1 MRAYLLR
8 ILSALFPVQ
17 QHEWP
22 KALMLL
28 SAAALLGIGMSVS
41 RTAAEG
47 LFLTRYGVEF
57 LPYLQLTNP
66 FLVLVATAIYGTV
79 SSRLAHSRL
88 MIYTALIPVPLIL
101 AMRFFMLFGFSWVY
115 FALFAFV
122 MAYASVVS
130 TSWAVYL
137 PGHYD
142 VQEAKRLLPFI
153 SSGLLLGSVVGGIGV
168 AIFVPIIGAANV
180 LFVWV
185 VALAGAAGMVQ
196 AIAKLF
202 TPLDAE
208 TLKSKPSSQ
217 RSAQTKS
224 GLLDNLKEGVA
235 YSRSSALFLTTAI
248 ATIATMM
255 ALVLID
261 FEASKIFAR
270 QFPDSAQLTAFLGVV
285 DGFTTTVALMVQ
297 WFIVPRCIRRLGV
310 QGTNLLFPY
319 TLTAAF
325 GFLLAAPMIVPAI
338 FARFTRSSLMPSLRG
353 TTRTLIFNAVPR
365 KTGALVRSF
374 NTGIVLPI
382 GQIAGAL
389 ILVVTKGLS
398 MPILFPVLGL
408 LISAF
413 YVFYSY
419 RQNTAYG
426 EALLDLLKE
435 DKIHLLDL
443 GDDELRQLDATA
455 VAAIS
460 ERLSTDQAE
469 LSQTA
474 AELGG
479 EQGQALQELAL
490 SQEEETLAAIELL
503 RTIGNQQAFDAL
515 QQHLPYA
522 SPRLTTAALNALT
535 AIGSRGTADILFP
548 YVNDPAPQVR
558 IAAIDGLRQLGD
570 GRIHQQME
578 ASLNDPDMQVRA
590 MALSVVLS
598 DARGAASES
607 AMRLWETMLDADDK
621 DTQLAALS
629 VFASVPETP
638 LQGRLYRALD
648 QDDPDIRREAL
659 RALHQLAEVGRITE
673 LDAALLRTL
682 EDEDVEL
689 RELTLKVLTSIGTD
703 AALDHLFVLLDDD
716 QPSVQE
722 TLITALKPFG
732 KRVVTP
738 LMECLQSPQRSL
750 RAKETALLALAR
762 LDGVKTDQLLSFWET
777 ELRAVYRYKLMLTL
791 LEDQP
796 PLDADTFL
804 HVALND
810 AYQRRL
816 SLLVQ
821 LLAVWSSPEVARL
834 VESGLHDTD
843 RQKRAQALEAL
854 ESLSERRFTRLFLP
868 ILEADGD
875 REDSWREV
883 AQQQWELSFSD
894 IMEVISTCRQSGEK
908 WLVIGALLSE
918 QARAKTNE
926 VWRAHLQTV
935 ADTAEDED
943 VRHTAQHLLH
953 ANGSEPSL
961 ALTDIILFLNRLPL
975 FGSMSLHQ
983 LHAIAVQ
990 LVERE
995 MRAAEVIFSEGDLSR
1010 DLYLIVSG
1018 KVDIVQQ
1025 RGDTCH
1031 TIVTLSAGEFFG
1043 DMAIFEERAR
1053 SASAVVVEPVR
1064 LLTLSP
1070 ERFRQV
1076 VLQDPAISFEIFREL
1091 SARLRRLDEEAS
1103 APATS

>member
-1 MRAYLLR
+1 MRNYVLR
-8 ILSALFPVQ
+8 ILSALFPIQ
-17 QHEWP
+17 RHEWS

-28 SAAALLGIGMSVS
+28 SAAALLGISMSVS

-47 LFLTRYGVEF
+47 LFLTRYGVEY
-57 LPYLQLTNP
+57 LPYLLLVNP
-66 FLVLVATAIYGTV
+66 FLVLVATTIYGTV
-79 SSRLAHSRL
+79 SSRFSNARL
-88 MIYTALIPVPLIL
+88 MSYTALAPIPLIL
-101 AMRFFMLFGFSWVY
+101 AIRFLMTFGFSWVY
-115 FALFAFV
+115 FALYAFV
-122 MAYASVVS
+122 LAYAMVIS

-153 SSGLLLGSVVGGIGV
+153 GSGLLIGTVVGGIGV
-168 AIFVPIIGAANV
+168 AIFVPILGAANV

-185 VALAGAAGMVQ
+185 VALAGITVMVQ
-196 AIAKLF
+196 AIARLF

-208 TLKSKPSSQ
+208 TRKSKPSSP
-217 RSAQTKS
+217 RVAQKKP
-224 GLLDNLKEGVA
+224 GMFDNLKEGVA
-235 YSRSSALFLTTAI
+235 YSRSSALFLTTAVGQV
-248 ATIATMM
+248 ATMM

-261 FEASKIFAR
+261 FVASKIFAR
-270 QFPDSAQLTAFLGVV
+270 QFPDTVQLTAFLGVV
-285 DGFTTTVALMVQ
+285 DGFTTIIALMVQ

-325 GFLLAAPMIVPAI
+325 GFLLAAPMIIPAI

-353 TTRTLIFNAVPR
+353 TARTLILNAVPR
-365 KTGALVRSF
+365 KTGAVVRSF
-374 NTGIVLPI
+374 NTGIVLPM
-382 GQIAGAL
+382 GQVAGAL
-389 ILVVTKGLS
+389 VLVAMKGLS
-398 MPILFPVLGL
+398 IPILFPVLGL

-419 RQNTAYG
+419 KQNTAYG

-443 GDDELRQLDATA
+443 GDDELRQLDTNAI
-455 VAAIS
+455 AAIS

-474 AELGG
+474 AELDG
-479 EQGQALQELAL
+479 EQSQAMQELAM
-490 SQEEETLAAIELL
+490 SQEEETLGAIELL
-503 RTIGNQQAFDAL
+503 RTIGNKQAFDAL
-515 QQHLPYA
+515 HQHLPYA

-535 AIGSRGTADILFP
+535 AIGSQGTADILFP
-548 YVNDPAPQVR
+548 YVNHPEPQVR
-558 IAAIDGLRQLGD
+558 IAAINGLRQLGD
-570 GRIHQQME
+570 SRIHQQME

-590 MALSVVLS
+590 TALSVVLG
-598 DARGAASES
+598 DASGIASES

-648 QDDPDIRREAL
+648 QEDHDIRREAL
-659 RALHQLAEVGRITE
+659 RALHQLAEAGRISE

-689 RELTLKVLTSIGTD
+689 RELTLQVLTAIGTD
-703 AALDHLFVLLDDD
+703 AALDHLFVLLDDE

-722 TLITALKPFG
+722 TLIEALKPFG
-732 KRVVTP
+732 KRVMTP
-738 LMECLQSPQRSL
+738 LMECLQSPHDSL

-762 LDGVKTDQLLSFWET
+762 LDGVNADQLLTFWET
-777 ELRAVYRYKLMLTL
+777 ELQDVYRYKLMLTL
-791 LEDQP
+791 LEEQSSCS
-796 PLDADTFL
+796 ADTFL
-804 HVALND
+804 CIALRD

-834 VESGLHDTD
+834 VESGLHDPD

-875 REDSWREV
+875 SEDSWREV
-883 AQQQWELSFSD
+883 AQQQWELTFSD
-894 IMEVISTCRQSGEK
+894 IMEVISACWQSSEK

-918 QARAKTNE
+918 QARATTDE
-926 VWRAHLQTV
+926 AWRTHLQTV
-935 ADTAEDED
+935 VDTTEDED
-943 VRHTAQHLLH
+943 VRQTAQHLRH
-953 ANGSEPSL
+953 ADGSESGL
-961 ALTDIILFLNRLPL
+961 ALTDKILFLNRHPM
-975 FGSMSLHQ
+975 FGNMSLDQ
-983 LHAIAVQ
+983 LNTIAAQ
-990 LVERE
+990 LVERD
-995 MRAAEVIFSEGDLSR
+995 MAAKEVIFSEGDLSR
-1010 DLYLIVSG
+1010 DWYLIVSG

-1025 RGDTCH
+1025 RGDTYH
-1031 TIVTLSAGEFFG
+1031 TIVTLNAGEYFG

-1053 SASAVVVEPVR
+1053 SADAVVAEKVR

-1091 SARLRRLDEEAS
+1091 SARLRRLDEEAA
-1103 APATS
+1103 APAAS

>member
-8 ILSALFPVQ
+8 ILSAIFPVQ
-17 QHEWP
+17 RHEWP

-66 FLVLVATAIYGTV
+66 FLVLVATTIYGTV
-79 SSRLAHSRL
+79 SSRLSHSRL
-88 MIYTALIPVPLIL
+88 MIYTALVPIPLIL

-122 MAYASVVS
+122 MAYASVIS

-153 SSGLLLGSVVGGIGV
+153 GSGLLIGTVVGGIGV
-168 AIFVPIIGAANV
+168 AIFVPIIGAVNM
-180 LFVWV
+180 LFVWI
-185 VALAGAAGMVQ
+185 VALAGVTGMVQ

-208 TLKSKPSSQ
+208 TRKAKPSGP
-217 RSAQTKS
+217 RGAQKKP
-224 GLLDNLKEGVA
+224 GLLDNLKEGAA

-285 DGFTTTVALMVQ
+285 DGFTTTIALMVQ

-353 TTRTLIFNAVPR
+353 TTRMLIFNAVPR

-389 ILVVTKGLS
+389 VLVAMKGLS
-398 MPILFPVLGL
+398 IPILFPVLGL

-413 YVFYSY
+413 YIFYSY

-455 VAAIS
+455 IAAIS

-590 MALSVVLS
+590 MALSVVLG
-598 DARGAASES
+598 DARGVASES

-648 QDDPDIRREAL
+648 QDDRDIRREAL

-673 LDAALLRTL
+673 LDTALLRAL

-689 RELTLKVLTSIGTD
+689 RELTLQVLTAIRTD
-703 AALDHLFVLLDDD
+703 AALEHLFVLLDDD

-722 TLITALKPFG
+722 TLINALKPFG
-732 KRVVTP
+732 KRVLIP

-762 LDGVKTDQLLSFWET
+762 LDGVKTDHLLSFWET
-777 ELRAVYRYKLMLTL
+777 ELRDVYRYKLMLTL

-796 PLDADTFL
+796 PLDADMFL
-804 HVALND
+804 RMALND

-821 LLAVWSSPEVARL
+821 LLAVWSSPEVGRL
-834 VESGLHDTD
+834 VENGLHDTD
-843 RQKRAQALEAL
+843 HQKRAQALEAL

-875 REDSWREV
+875 REDRWREV

-894 IMEVISTCRQSGEK
+894 IMEVISACRQSGDK

-918 QARAKTNE
+918 QARVKTNE
-926 VWRAHLQTV
+926 VWRTHLQTV

-943 VRHTAQHLLH
+943 IRHTAQHLCH
-953 ANGSEPSL
+953 ANRSEPGL
-961 ALTDIILFLNRLPL
+961 ALTDIILFLNRHPL
-975 FGSMSLHQ
+975 FGSLSLDQ
-983 LHAIAVQ
+983 LHTIAAQ
-990 LVERE
+990 FVERE
-995 MRAAEVIFSEGDLSR
+995 MVAEEVVFSEGDLSQ

-1018 KVDIVQQ
+1018 KVDIVQR
-1025 RGDTCH
+1025 RGDTYH
-1031 TIVTLSAGEFFG
+1031 TIVTLSAGEYFG
-1043 DMAIFEERAR
+1043 DMAIFEKRAR
-1053 SASAVVVEPVR
+1053 SADAVVVESAR

-1070 ERFRQV
+1070 DRFRQV

-1103 APATS
+1103 APAAS